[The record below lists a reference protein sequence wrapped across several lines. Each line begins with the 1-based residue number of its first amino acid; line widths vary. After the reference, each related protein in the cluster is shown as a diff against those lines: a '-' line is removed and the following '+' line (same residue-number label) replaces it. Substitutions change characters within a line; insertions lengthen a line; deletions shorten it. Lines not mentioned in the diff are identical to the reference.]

1 MNLCK
6 PVCIAENKKANVVIV
21 SRAYQRGAEILAE
34 YLGKITDAVFRI
46 QETSTVDP
54 SIVLKYGE
62 HGKDGFSY
70 RIFDK
75 DIVIEAENEQSM
87 VYAVYDW
94 PFASK

>member
-21 SRAYQRGAEILAE
+21 ARAYQRGAEILAE
-34 YLGKITDAVFRI
+34 YLGKIMDAVFRI

-62 HGKDGFSY
+62 HGKDGFLY
-70 RIFDK
+70 RSRRK
-75 DIVIEAENEQSM
+75 KQCQS
-87 VYAVYDW
+87 
-94 PFASK
+94 